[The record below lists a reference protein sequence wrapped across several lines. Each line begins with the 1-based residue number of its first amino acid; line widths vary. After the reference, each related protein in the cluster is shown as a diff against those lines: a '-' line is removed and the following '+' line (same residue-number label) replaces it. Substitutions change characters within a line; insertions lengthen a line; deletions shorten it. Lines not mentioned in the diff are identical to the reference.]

1 MAMTIKEEDLTAIRA
16 HDLVSSLNVIA
27 NQELEIRFVN
37 GYGNLIISLK
47 PEMTF
52 DHLMTVFYYYIENYK
67 VG

>member
-1 MAMTIKEEDLTAIRA
+1 MAMTIKEGDLIEIRA